1 VVAHPGVP
9 DVQMQAADLLVVA
22 GIADLRMLFYA
33 PRWTL
38 PIWLSVLTG
47 TNGHR
52 GVHMSRLV
60 RAANRHAHGEYLELA
75 LRRICAEVNRTQPGT
90 RVRCELEYPFRD
102 QFMPIHIELAES
114 GAINYTFERTGMT
127 ACPCSKA
134 IAGVGH
140 MQRTTLQLR
149 LTSDEIVDFEEVALR
164 LDECF
169 SASPVQMLKRTEEAV
184 KVQEAQANP
193 RFVED
198 VVRECVR
205 RFPEAEQVM
214 ARALESI
221 HAHDAV
227 AIWSPPRRAPILG
240 PA

>member
-1 VVAHPGVP
+1 MVARPGVP
-9 DVQMQAADLLVVA
+9 DVQMQPADLLVRA
-22 GIADLRMLFYA
+22 GIADLRLLFYA

-38 PIWLSVLTG
+38 PIRLSVLTE

-60 RAANRHAHGEYLELA
+60 EAANRHAHGEYLEQA
-75 LRRICAEVNRTQPGT
+75 LRRICADVNRGQPGT
-90 RVRCELEYPFRD
+90 RVRCELDYPFRD
-102 QFMPIHIELAES
+102 QFMPIRIELTEV
-114 GAINYTFERTGMT
+114 GLVRYGFERTGMT

-140 MQRTTLQLR
+140 MQRTTLKLR
-149 LTSDEIVDFEEVALR
+149 LASEDILDFEEVALR
-164 LDECF
+164 MDECF
-169 SASPVQMLKRTEEAV
+169 SASPVQMLKRREEAA

-205 RFPEAEQVM
+205 RFPEAQQVT

-221 HAHDAV
+221 HAHNVV
-227 AIWSPPRRAPILG
+227 ASWSPPREDPAKVAP
-240 PA
+240 